1 MFHDYR
7 KCNIPLLYAFRSPV
21 FCKLIRF
28 CTINIFFFIYLVS
41 KKRKKMDQGGD
52 KFFLK
57 GGDFIKTLP
66 GF

>member
-1 MFHDYR
+1 
-7 KCNIPLLYAFRSPV
+7 
-21 FCKLIRF
+21 
-28 CTINIFFFIYLVS
+28 
-41 KKRKKMDQGGD
+41 MDQGGD